1 LGGEEA
7 TATGREE
14 ATVTGKNEAAVGGR
28 GTHVWEE
35 KGEKKRK
42 YKFLT
47 DK

>member
-28 GTHVWEE
+28 GTPVWEE
-35 KGEKKRK
+35 KGEKKK
-42 YKFLT
+42 I
-47 DK
+47 

>member
-35 KGEKKRK
+35 KGEKKK
-42 YKFLT
+42 KI
-47 DK
+47 

>member
-28 GTHVWEE
+28 GTPVWEE
-35 KGEKKRK
+35 KGEKKK
-42 YKFLT
+42 KI
-47 DK
+47 